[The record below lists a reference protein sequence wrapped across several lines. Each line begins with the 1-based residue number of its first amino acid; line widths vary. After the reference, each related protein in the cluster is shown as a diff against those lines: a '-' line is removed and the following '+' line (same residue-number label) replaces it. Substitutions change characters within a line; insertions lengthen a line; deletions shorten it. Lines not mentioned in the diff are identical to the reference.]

1 MGDAYSENESL
12 CREQD
17 AAARK
22 RAKKTRHRIT
32 GRNPAG
38 QAKWVKLGGAI
49 SVPDGADGVE
59 VLAITDSR
67 IRLRPVR
74 FDKIT
79 A

>member
-1 MGDAYSENESL
+1 MGDAMSENDAL
-12 CREQD
+12 CREHD

-32 GRNPAG
+32 GRKPAG
-38 QAKWVKLGGAI
+38 QAKWVKLGGALSI
-49 SVPDGADGVE
+49 PDGADGVE
-59 VLAITDSR
+59 VLVLTDR
-67 IRLRPVR
+67 QAKLRPVR